1 MDICEHSVKIPLQNK
16 YWNKWTNNNLLK
28 VLEVYNLVSDGF
40 IVGEREYQFF
50 IDFIKTNFNTAN
62 FSKIHLHFLSF
73 QEYFC
78 TSIYGGKFYPWIIQT
93 NTTKEQIQNRSQ
105 CHFLTLDFRR
115 TRLIQK
121 VNQTLKEDFGE
132 FWNQNM
138 TQSLIGM
145 SKFEDKGKP
154 QISFMKKI
162 ISINQKS
169 GENNYKNG
177 LSRQRNVEEK
187 TYSEFSSTTKTAFA
201 PPVSAKTVQVTL
213 NVNCEQNIV
222 TINGKTDSENVVIY
236 PTPIIPQSS
245 TAINLPSPS
254 NPKPSTETLNIEKSY
269 VLAQNAPSVPLTPS
283 NPEIKNIAHAKLVWN
298 SWNSGTPNPDVRYY
312 TKDEIPRVLATDY

>member
-1 MDICEHSVKIPLQNK
+1 MDN
-16 YWNKWTNNNLLK
+16 
-28 VLEVYNLVSDGF
+28 
-40 IVGEREYQFF
+40 
-50 IDFIKTNFNTAN
+50 
-62 FSKIHLHFLSF
+62 SF

-93 NTTKEQIQNRSQ
+93 NTTKEQIENRSQ
-105 CHFLTLDFRR
+105 CHFLTPDFRR

-162 ISINQKS
+162 ISVNQKS
-169 GENNYKNG
+169 GESNYKNG
-177 LSRQRNVEEK
+177 LSRQRKVEEK
-187 TYSEFSSTTKTAFA
+187 TYSEFSSTTKTAS
-201 PPVSAKTVQVTL
+201 PPFPSGWQSIPAKTVQVTL

-222 TINGKTDSENVVIY
+222 TINGKTASENVVIY
-236 PTPIIPQSS
+236 PTPYIPQSS
-245 TAINLPSPS
+245 TPKNLPSPS
-254 NPKPSTETLNIEKSY
+254 NQKLSTETLNIEKGY
-269 VLAQNAPSVPLTPS
+269 VLAQNAPNVPLTPS

>member
-1 MDICEHSVKIPLQNK
+1 MLLPDDRWNRKLTEWTPNTRRPVGRPPTRWMDDFTKYTNK
-16 YWNKWTNNNLLK
+16 KFDELLS
-28 VLEVYNLVSDGF
+28 LCL
-40 IVGEREYQFF
+40 
-50 IDFIKTNFNTAN
+50 TNFWCCN
-62 FSKIHLHFLSF
+62 SF

-105 CHFLTLDFRR
+105 CHFLTPDFRR

-162 ISINQKS
+162 ISVNQK
-169 GENNYKNG
+169 K
-177 LSRQRNVEEK
+177 
-187 TYSEFSSTTKTAFA
+187 FSSTTKTAS
-201 PPVSAKTVQVTL
+201 PPPSSGWQSIPTKTVQVTL

-222 TINGKTDSENVVIY
+222 TINGKTDSEKTIY

-245 TAINLPSPS
+245 TAKNLPSPS

-269 VLAQNAPSVPLTPS
+269 VLAQNAPNVPLTPS